1 MNDTHNS
8 EIINFCL
15 KMLNEETVKQEIKNI
30 YTPAVNTIIQH
41 IMPYIYI
48 ALIVILINFILL
60 ILILSLL
67 VQNKLPKFSNLF
79 YKLKS

>member
-1 MNDTHNS
+1 MNESSIT
-8 EIINFCL
+8 NFCI
-15 KMLNEETVKQEIKNI
+15 KILNDENVKREVKNI
-30 YTPAVNTIIQH
+30 YTPAVNTIIQR
-41 IMPYIYI
+41 IMPYIYF
-48 ALIVILINFILL
+48 ALIIILVNFILL